1 MKYLIDEC
9 MGLKKQL
16 IKNKDILLSRD
27 VLGEGT
33 PDSEI
38 LDYAVKKNLI
48 LVTNDMKFALRTA
61 MKHHPVLYTGFQ
73 GGFKISAERTD
84 DAVRFCGSKTFY
96 LLENDKVVIP

>member
-1 MKYLIDEC
+1 LKYLVDEC
-9 MGLKKQL
+9 LGLKKQF
-16 IKNKDILLSRD
+16 IKNKDVLLSRD

-38 LDYAVKKNLI
+38 LEYAIKKDLI

-61 MKHHPVLYTGFQ
+61 IQNHPVYYIGCQ
-73 GGFKISAERTD
+73 GGFKINAETTEK
-84 DAVRFCGSKTFY
+84 AVRFRDSRTFY